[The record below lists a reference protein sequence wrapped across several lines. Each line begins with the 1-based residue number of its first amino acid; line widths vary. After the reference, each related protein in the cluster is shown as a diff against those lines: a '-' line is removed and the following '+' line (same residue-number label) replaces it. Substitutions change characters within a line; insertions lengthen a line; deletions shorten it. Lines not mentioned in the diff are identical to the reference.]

1 MREFKSAATP
11 EVLEYLARHA
21 RQDEVLARVERETAG
36 MPRAGM
42 QVSVDQ
48 GALLT
53 LLTKLVG
60 TRRALEIGTFT
71 GYSAVCIARGLAD
84 GGRLTCLELEQDY
97 AATARRY
104 LEAAGLA
111 DRVEIVV
118 GPAQE
123 TLEALP
129 DEPVY
134 DLVFIDADKPS
145 TADYVR
151 WALKLS
157 RPGSVVVV
165 DNVARSG
172 AVIDAASTDASV
184 QGVRRLMDYLATEP
198 RLDATAIQTVG
209 LKGYDGF
216 LIALVREPA

>member
-21 RQDEVLARVERETAG
+21 RQDEVLARVERETAD

-60 TRRALEIGTFT
+60 
-71 GYSAVCIARGLAD
+71 
-84 GGRLTCLELEQDY
+84 
-97 AATARRY
+97 ARRY

-134 DLVFIDADKPS
+134 DLVFIDADKSGYPG
-145 TADYVR
+145 YYER
-151 WALKLS
+151 ALKRLKTGGLMLLDNTLLS
-157 RPGSVVVV
+157 GRVLDPDDELGRILDELNDRIARDERV
-165 DNVARSG
+165 D
-172 AVIDAASTDASV
+172 AVIAFVSDGLTF
-184 QGVRRLMDYLATEP
+184 VRKR
-198 RLDATAIQTVG
+198 
-209 LKGYDGF
+209 
-216 LIALVREPA
+216 

>member
-134 DLVFIDADKPS
+134 DLVFIDADKSGYPG
-145 TADYVR
+145 YYER
-151 WALKLS
+151 ALKRLKTGGLMLLDNTLLS
-157 RPGSVVVV
+157 GRVLDPDDELGRILDELNDLIARDERV
-165 DNVARSG
+165 D
-172 AVIDAASTDASV
+172 AVIAFVSDGLTF
-184 QGVRRLMDYLATEP
+184 VRKR
-198 RLDATAIQTVG
+198 
-209 LKGYDGF
+209 
-216 LIALVREPA
+216 